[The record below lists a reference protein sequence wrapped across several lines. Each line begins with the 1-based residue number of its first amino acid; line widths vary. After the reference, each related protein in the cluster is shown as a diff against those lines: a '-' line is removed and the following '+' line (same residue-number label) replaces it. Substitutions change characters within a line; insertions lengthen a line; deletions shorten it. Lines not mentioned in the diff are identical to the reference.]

1 MESSKYEIKEV
12 PINDYSL
19 HMNLKILNVQKHD
32 FGTYVCASVNA
43 LGKVEGSVR
52 LQGKWNYCTDQSSI
66 TFATLTVFWQ
76 LWDIVEFEVST
87 ALLLGYNAVNSA
99 VNQPTFRRN
108 MFQTVT
114 RFMFVLPLAYFSAL
128 NMKFECSSETSV
140 DFHRATRR
148 YIPMGPISFRKTLI
162 LHRM

>member
-52 LQGKWNYCTDQSSI
+52 LQGKLSI
-66 TFATLTVFWQ
+66 
-76 LWDIVEFEVST
+76 
-87 ALLLGYNAVNSA
+87 ALKTCGHFSLGI
-99 VNQPTFRRN
+99 
-108 MFQTVT
+108 
-114 RFMFVLPLAYFSAL
+114 
-128 NMKFECSSETSV
+128 
-140 DFHRATRR
+140 FHRRKL
-148 YIPMGPISFRKTLI
+148 ISQRNTCAKWVSVIKGGT
-162 LHRM
+162 

>member
-52 LQGKWNYCTDQSSI
+52 LQGKLKYCTQD
-66 TFATLTVFWQ
+66 L
-76 LWDIVEFEVST
+76 
-87 ALLLGYNAVNSA
+87 
-99 VNQPTFRRN
+99 
-108 MFQTVT
+108 
-114 RFMFVLPLAYFSAL
+114 
-128 NMKFECSSETSV
+128 CSFFT
-140 DFHRATRR
+140 
-148 YIPMGPISFRKTLI
+148 
-162 LHRM
+162 

>member
-1 MESSKYEIKEV
+1 MDSSKYEIKEV

-52 LQGKWNYCTDQSSI
+52 LQGKWNYYTEASSI
-66 TFATLTVFWQ
+66 TFATLTALSQ

-87 ALLLGYNAVNSA
+87 VEYKEYKESYLLGYNAVNH
-99 VNQPTFRRN
+99 PTFRRN
-108 MFQTVT
+108 TF
-114 RFMFVLPLAYFSAL
+114 
-128 NMKFECSSETSV
+128 
-140 DFHRATRR
+140 
-148 YIPMGPISFRKTLI
+148 
-162 LHRM
+162 